1 MAHDDVI
8 AALLPVCLDMSRT
21 DADRV
26 AKMATIREATSYR
39 QRDAVM
45 DAGWATGSEAPDRDL
60 AQACIEGL
68 ELDAS

>member
-1 MAHDDVI
+1 MVHDDVI

-45 DAGWATGSEAPDRDL
+45 DA
-60 AQACIEGL
+60 C
-68 ELDAS
+68 